1 MNSKMSKKIG
11 TIALVFLIT
20 VCFIPTLAGASG
32 KGSGRHD
39 RGFDKRGHY
48 QGTLSIWQNQ
58 QLIKDLKLT
67 DEQVNQLRGAD
78 FSFREKQ
85 LEYRAQ
91 IDGYRLKMDKA
102 FSESKVDNAVVR
114 SLAEKIS
121 DVRGKMFIQKVEA
134 RLALNQYLTAEQIDQ
149 LEQQRL
155 GQKKKRSRHSRHRD
169 SGRHSLAW
177 SDNPSGS
184 NDVNE

>member
-1 MNSKMSKKIG
+1 MNSKQSRKIG
-11 TIALVFLIT
+11 TIALVLLIT
-20 VCFIPTLAGASG
+20 VCCIPSLAGASG

-39 RGFDKRGHY
+39 RGFDKKSNYRGA
-48 QGTLSIWQNQ
+48 LSIWQNQ
-58 QLIKDLKLT
+58 QLVKDLKLT
-67 DEQVNQLRGAD
+67 DEQVNQLREAF

-91 IDGYRLKMDKA
+91 LDGYRLNMDKA
-102 FSESKVDNAVVR
+102 FSESKIDNAAVR

-149 LEQQRL
+149 LEQHRL
-155 GQKKKRSRHSRHRD
+155 DQKKKRTRHGRHRD

-177 SDNPSGS
+177 SDNQTLA

>member
-1 MNSKMSKKIG
+1 MNSKQSKKIA
-11 TIALVFLIT
+11 TIALVLLMT
-20 VCFIPTLAGASG
+20 VSFIPTLAGASG

-39 RGFDKRGHY
+39 RGFDKRGSNR
-48 QGTLSIWQNQ
+48 GILSIWQNQ

-67 DEQVNQLRGAD
+67 DEQVNQLREAD
-78 FSFREKQ
+78 FSFREKK

-91 IDGYRLKMDKA
+91 LDGYRLKMDKA
-102 FSESKVDNAVVR
+102 FSESKVDDTVVR

-134 RLALNQYLTAEQIDQ
+134 RLTLNQYLTAEQIDQ
-149 LEQQRL
+149 LEQYRL
-155 GQKKKRSRHSRHRD
+155 DQKKKRTRHGRNSG
-169 SGRHSLAW
+169 SGRRSLAW
-177 SDNPSGS
+177 SDNQSRS